1 MFYFFSAYFYP
12 KTLWTIQ
19 KWGNFYI
26 PSFFKSLDL
35 GIRSKKVFF
44 SSFWLIFYPLDP
56 DALTLSKLTSFC
68 WEEKQ
73 VGNVGHK
80 TVKQYNIPSI
90 CSVSHM
96 LLFSM
101 VLWWEEGSGY
111 LFMGN
116 TGTGCLN
123 KHGKKGTGCSNK
135 HGKKV
140 QGVPINMGI
149 TTIFKSKTKFKN
161 IFF

>member
-1 MFYFFSAYFYP
+1 
-12 KTLWTIQ
+12 
-19 KWGNFYI
+19 
-26 PSFFKSLDL
+26 
-35 GIRSKKVFF
+35 
-44 SSFWLIFYPLDP
+44 
-56 DALTLSKLTSFC
+56 
-68 WEEKQ
+68 
-73 VGNVGHK
+73 
-80 TVKQYNIPSI
+80 
-90 CSVSHM
+90 
-96 LLFSM
+96 
-101 VLWWEEGSGY
+101 
-111 LFMGN
+111 MGN